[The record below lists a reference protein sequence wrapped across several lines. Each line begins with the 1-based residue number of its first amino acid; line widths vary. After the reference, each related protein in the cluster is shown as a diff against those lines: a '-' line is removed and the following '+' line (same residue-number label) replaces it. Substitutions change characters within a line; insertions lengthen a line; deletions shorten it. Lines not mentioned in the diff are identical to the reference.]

1 MIKTTLSISY
11 KYFSEK
17 NYHKSILFCLCV
29 FLFSGFSLAAVPDAS
44 LMAIG
49 AYSENKKEIEVYQKG
64 WARLMHSSVFE
75 NMGYRLT
82 LINQPYLRNL
92 QLANAGQLDGT
103 VMFKLDKDVDL
114 YGRELHLST
123 STKPHIATELVLYTN
138 KGNAAAVLKDITNV
152 SIGSMRSLPGADE
165 YFNSID
171 IEPHMF
177 KDYTSL
183 FNVLRA
189 GRVDAI
195 LVPRFIYELFVYE
208 NYIQDKYEYVKSFGC
223 LEGYIAFSVAKFG
236 RRKADALAQE
246 HGKTISKLREMK
258 SDIFY
263 FDC

>member
-1 MIKTTLSISY
+1 MLKTILSIGWQDCAD
-11 KYFSEK
+11 K
-17 NYHKSILFCLCV
+17 NHLKTNFVV
-29 FLFSGFSLAAVPDAS
+29 FLFFVCTVFSLEAVSDGS
-44 LMAIG
+44 SITVGM
-49 AYSENKKEIEVYQKG
+49 YSENKKEVQLYQKG

-75 NMGYRLT
+75 TMGYRLT

-92 QLANAGQLDGT
+92 QLANAGQLDGV
-103 VMFKLDKDVDL
+103 VMFKLDKGVDL
-114 YGRELHLST
+114 YGRELNLST
-123 STKPHIATELVLYTN
+123 STKPHIATELVLYTK
-138 KGNAAAVLKDITNV
+138 KGNAKAVLKDMSSV
-152 SIGSMRSLPGADE
+152 SIGGMRSLPGADK

-171 IEPHMF
+171 VKPHMF

-195 LVPRFIYELFVYE
+195 LVPRFIYELFVHE

-223 LEGYIAFSVAKFG
+223 LEGYLAFSIERFG
-236 RRKADALAQE
+236 RKKADALAQE
-246 HGKTISKLREMK
+246 HGETISKLREIK

>member
-1 MIKTTLSISY
+1 VIGTILLIGWNR
-11 KYFSEK
+11 FSEK
-17 NYHKSILFCLCV
+17 IYHQATFIV
-29 FLFSGFSLAAVPDAS
+29 FMFFSCTGFSLADISAGRS
-44 LMAIG
+44 MTIG
-49 AYSENKKEIEVYQKG
+49 AYSENKRELEVYQKG

-75 NMGYRLT
+75 TMGYKLT

-92 QLANAGQLDGT
+92 QLANAGQLDGA

-114 YGRELHLST
+114 YGRELFLSA
-123 STKPHIATELVLYTN
+123 STKPHIATELVLYTK
-138 KGNAAAVLKDITNV
+138 KGNAEAVLKDITNV

-223 LEGYIAFSVAKFG
+223 LEGYIEFSIARFG

-246 HGKTISKLREMK
+246 HGKTISKLREVK